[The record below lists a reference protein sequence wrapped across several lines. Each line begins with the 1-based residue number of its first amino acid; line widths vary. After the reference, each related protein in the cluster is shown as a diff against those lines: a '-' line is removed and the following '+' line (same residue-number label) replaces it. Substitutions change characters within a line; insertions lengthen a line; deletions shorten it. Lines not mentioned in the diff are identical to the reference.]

1 MAFEIKTTGHSVA
14 GLSHADVHSF
24 ASNRSVLRLVLTGEV
39 HSTYYPS
46 MGVHVVA
53 GNIVIGWIPK
63 AFFEEYESVLRNNF
77 GLKRIGDEC
86 LAKVSEV
93 YMQNTGKPGLSL
105 RYMGDATQQPAGRV
119 PPPNPISKKPVP
131 QPEAESKMKLP
142 TLQELINTNAAAI
155 GTATQL
161 ETGRVANKQLVKII
175 SKKLKP
181 EHAALLN
188 NPIGQALLANAV
200 IVLAK
205 SLQPDNATLKKI
217 SNAMLVTSLQE
228 LLAGFDIPGM
238 IDELLNSPDVL
249 KAALK
254 EAEGTKGKGDE

>member
-1 MAFEIKTTGHSVA
+1 MAFEIPTTGHSVA
-14 GLSHADVHSF
+14 GLAHHQVHDF
-24 ASNRSVLRLVLTGEV
+24 AANRCHLRLVRTGEV
-39 HSTYYPS
+39 HDRCYPS
-46 MGVHVVA
+46 DGIHVVA
-53 GNIVIGWIPK
+53 GNTVIGWVPK
-63 AFFEEYESVLRNNF
+63 AFFEEHQHVFADNF
-77 GLKRIGDEC
+77 GLKRPGDEC
-86 LAKVSEV
+86 LTQVIQV
-93 YMQNTGKPGLSL
+93 YNQHTGKPGLLL
-105 RYMGDATQQPAGRV
+105 RFKGEQQPAGRV
-119 PPPNPISKKPVP
+119 PPPNPIPKKPVP
-131 QPEAESKMKLP
+131 QSEAESKMKLP

-155 GTATQL
+155 GTAAQL

-254 EAEGTKGKGDE
+254 EAEGAKGKGDE